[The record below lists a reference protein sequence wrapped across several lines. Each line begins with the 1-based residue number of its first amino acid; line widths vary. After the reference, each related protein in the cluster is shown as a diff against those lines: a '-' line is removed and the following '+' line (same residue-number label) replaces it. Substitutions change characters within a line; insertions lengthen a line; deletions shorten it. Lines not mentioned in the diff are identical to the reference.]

1 MYAAN
6 IGIAIGLACAL
17 AGCGGGQSASA
28 PPPAPANIAPTAS
41 AGPAQAVGLG
51 TTVKLDGSGSS
62 DANGDALTF
71 NWTLSAKPAGSSAVL
86 AAATTA
92 LPTLT
97 PDIGGSY
104 SVSLVVSDGK
114 ASSSA
119 ATVTITA
126 TPPTDPTYRLAGGA
140 ASTVS
145 SGAAI
150 SLGLPSWRLANG
162 DKLSYSWTLGSKP
175 AGSNATLASANA
187 AQASLTPDVPGAYT
201 ASLVVSDGKRLSV
214 PATTTITAMDAAA
227 FTGFVKT
234 VNRGPCNNFA
244 SDLYLVD
251 GKYVFSNVA
260 GSCSDASYAAAL
272 HGLTPEQLLCSAAD
286 SIGGVYRRC
295 PDASIA
301 PLFDTLF
308 ANRNARSLGLDST
321 HQVSKFIK
329 PEPVPDGAKDVPF
342 TVIDEGQSQRRESA
356 PASAVARSDAEWTAL
371 WQAHMGSA
379 GPATPP
385 PVDFSKKTVL
395 ALYYQQLGS
404 CLATSITS
412 VYLLGNTLVVEYAT
426 KYISAPGD
434 PCLAYA
440 YSAAELVS
448 IDKPADPNVQ
458 IVFQQK
464 KLAF

>member
-6 IGIAIGLACAL
+6 IGIAIALVCTL
-17 AGCGGGQSASA
+17 AGCGGGTSAAA
-28 PPPAPANIAPTAS
+28 PTPTPANIAPIAN

-51 TTVKLDGSGSS
+51 TIVKLDGSASS

-71 NWTLSAKPAGSSAVL
+71 NWTLNAKPAGSNAVL
-86 AAATTA
+86 ASATTA

-104 SVSLVVSDGK
+104 SVGLVVSDGK
-114 ASSSA
+114 ASSST

-126 TPPTDPTYRLAGGA
+126 TPPTDPGYRLAGGA
-140 ASTVS
+140 ASTVTT
-145 SGAAI
+145 GATI

-162 DKLSYSWTLGSKP
+162 DKLSYFWTLSSKP
-175 AGSNATLASANA
+175 AGSSATLASANA

-201 ASLVVSDGKRLSV
+201 ASLVASDGKRLSV
-214 PATTTITAMDAAA
+214 PATTTVTAMDAAA
-227 FTGFVKT
+227 FKGFVDM
-234 VNRGPCNNFA
+234 VNQGHCNNFA

-251 GKYVFSNVA
+251 GKYVFASVA
-260 GSCSDASYAAAL
+260 GACSDASFAAGL
-272 HGLTPEQLLCSAAD
+272 HGLTAEQLLCSAAD
-286 SIGGVYRRC
+286 SLGGVFRRC
-295 PDASIA
+295 PDAGLA
-301 PLFDTLF
+301 PLFDTIF
-308 ANRNARSLGLDST
+308 ANRNTRSLGLDIT

-342 TVIDEGQSQRRESA
+342 TVIDDGQSQRRESA
-356 PASAVARSDAEWTAL
+356 PATAVARNDAEWAAL

-379 GPATPP
+379 RPASPP
-385 PVDFSKKTVL
+385 PVDFSKKAVL

-404 CLATSITS
+404 CLATSISS
-412 VYLLGNTLVVEYAT
+412 VYLLDNTLVVEYAT

-440 YSAAELVS
+440 YFAAELVS
-448 IDKPADPNVQ
+448 IDRPADPNVQ